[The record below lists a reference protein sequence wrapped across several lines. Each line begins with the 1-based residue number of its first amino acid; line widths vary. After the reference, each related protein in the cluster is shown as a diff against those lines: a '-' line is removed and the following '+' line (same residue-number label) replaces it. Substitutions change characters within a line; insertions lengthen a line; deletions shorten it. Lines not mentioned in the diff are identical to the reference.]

1 MHSLRFFAL
10 LIGALGFGPA
20 LLSAQAVPSSDAN
33 AQPKETRQLYEKA
46 LRLEKEGKTAE
57 AIGAYNDL
65 LEADANHANGRQHR
79 ARLLLQTGK
88 AQEAAHDFAA
98 ALVVKPDD
106 GETWSAYGDC
116 LIALSDAR
124 GAVAAYRDAIKRGV
138 DNTGLQKKL
147 GDALAGAGDMEGALQ
162 AYATA
167 IKLRLDNPEP
177 YFARGVLLM
186 KLKRERDAIEDFGRV
201 TEIQPDFAAAWF
213 RRGSAWGELGE
224 FEKAARDLTVFLRL
238 KPGDAEGLAFRGAA
252 QDTLGRTAEAL
263 ADYGGS
269 LQARPDNPRVLLAR
283 GELLDRL
290 GRHKEA
296 FADRDRAVELEPA
309 NGYVWLG
316 RGGTQLA
323 LGFPD
328 KAIADRTRA
337 IEIAPRDAMMWFGRA
352 AIYARLGQNEKA
364 AADLR
369 EALRLKAGFSEAAR
383 LLQDVEKDLQKEAA
397 ALAIPSR
404 DQTPGRAA
412 VNSNAGASVAAAP
425 AVAPVS
431 AARQPTAATGSLQT
445 RTAAASGSEARRPAK
460 TAAKPTQPPAGP
472 GDAQAG
478 TPGAAPPRATAEQLH
493 REARALLDAEQFA
506 AAVSKL
512 AAAAEGD
519 AGNARIWNA
528 LGYGQMRLK
537 HYREALAALNRAISL
552 KPDYQ
557 NAFLNRAVLN
567 RLMGD
572 REAAALDLKRA
583 AELGRKQR

>member
-1 MHSLRFFAL
+1 MYSLRFFAL
-10 LIGALGFGPA
+10 FTGILSLGPA
-20 LLSAQAVPSSDAN
+20 LLPAQALPGSDTN
-33 AQPKETRQLYEKA
+33 KQPKEARQLYEKA

-57 AIGAYNDL
+57 AIRAYNDL
-65 LEADANHANGRQHR
+65 LEADANHPNGLQHR

-88 AQEAAHDFAA
+88 AREASHDFAA

-106 GETWSAYGDC
+106 SDTWSAYGDC
-116 LIALSDAR
+116 LNTLSDRR
-124 GAVAAYRDAIKRGV
+124 GAAAAYRNAIQRGLE
-138 DNTGLQKKL
+138 NTGLYKKL
-147 GDALAGAGDMEGALQ
+147 GDALAGSGDNEAALQ

-177 YFARGVLLM
+177 HFARGLLLM
-186 KLKRERDAIEDFGRV
+186 KLKRERDAIDDFGRV
-201 TEIQPDFAAAWF
+201 TEIRPDFAEAWF
-213 RRGSAWGELGE
+213 RRGTAWGELGE
-224 FEKAARDLTVFLRL
+224 FEKAARDLSVFLRL

-290 GRHKEA
+290 GRHKDA
-296 FADRDRAVELEPA
+296 LPDRDRAVQLDPN
-309 NGYVWLG
+309 NGYVWMA

-337 IEIAPRDAMMWFGRA
+337 IELAPQDALMRYGRA
-352 AIYARLGQNEKA
+352 AIYSSLGQNEKA

-369 EALRLKAGFSEAAR
+369 EALRLNAGFSEARR
-383 LLQDVEKDLQKEAA
+383 LLQDVEKNLPKEATA
-397 ALAIPSR
+397 SATPSR
-404 DQTPGRAA
+404 NQMPPRTA
-412 VNSNAGASVAAAP
+412 VNSNLGGTMAGALAAAP
-425 AVAPVS
+425 ASAAGQPAPAPVK
-431 AARQPTAATGSLQT
+431 QET
-445 RTAAASGSEARRPAK
+445 RTAAASKLEARPPAK
-460 TAAKPTQPPAGP
+460 KAAEPTNPPAGP
-472 GDAQAG
+472 GDSQAG
-478 TPGAAPPRATAEQLH
+478 LAGGTLSRSSAEQLH
-493 REARALLDAEQFA
+493 REARALLDQGQFA
-506 AAVSKL
+506 EAVSRLAL
-512 AAAAEGD
+512 AAAGD

-537 HYREALAALNRAISL
+537 HHREALAALDRAIEL

-557 NAFLNRAVLN
+557 NALLNRAVLK

-572 REAAALDLKRA
+572 REGSARDLEQA
-583 AELGRKQR
+583 TTHSQKQR

>member
-1 MHSLRFFAL
+1 MYRLRLIAL
-10 LIGALGFGPA
+10 VTGALSLGPA
-20 LLSAQAVPSSDAN
+20 LLAAQAMPRSDTVTL
-33 AQPKETRQLYEKA
+33 PKETRQLYEKA

-65 LEADANHANGRQHR
+65 LEADANHPNGLQHR
-79 ARLLLQTGK
+79 ARLLLQSGK

-138 DNTGLQKKL
+138 DSTGLQKKL
-147 GDALAGAGDMEGALQ
+147 GDALAGAGDIEGALQ

-238 KPGDAEGLAFRGAA
+238 KPGDSEGLAFRGAA

-263 ADYGGS
+263 ADYGSS

-296 FADRDRAVELEPA
+296 LADRDRAVELEPN

-337 IEIAPRDAMMWFGRA
+337 TEIAPRDAMMWFGRA
-352 AIYARLGQNEKA
+352 VIYARLGQNEKA

-369 EALRLKAGFSEAAR
+369 EALRLNAGFSEATR

-397 ALAIPSR
+397 ASATQSR
-404 DQTPGRAA
+404 GPTPARSA
-412 VNSNAGASVAAAP
+412 VTPNAAATL
-425 AVAPVS
+425 ASAPDMQKPRS
-431 AARQPTAATGSLQT
+431 AAI
-445 RTAAASGSEARRPAK
+445 SGSEARPPAK

-472 GDAQAG
+472 ADAQAG
-478 TPGAAPPRATAEQLH
+478 TPGAAPSRASAEQLY
-493 REARALLDAEQFA
+493 REARALLDAERFA

-519 AGNARIWNA
+519 AGNAHIWNA

-537 HYREALAALNRAISL
+537 HYREALAALDRAIAL

-557 NAFLNRAVLN
+557 NALLNRAVLK

-572 REAAALDLKRA
+572 REGAALDLKRA
-583 AELGRKQR
+583 AEPGGKQR